1 MNDYNTKSKYMFWL
15 FLVPI
20 YITSSFACELTKIK
34 LLYDESNIA
43 YYDYCATFK
52 VKMLILILCF
62 IYFIGFGFVLGL
74 RKDFKSL
81 IAFIFLLLSFN
92 GIATVFSLFNESVS
106 NLLWGVY
113 LAPISLLIDGMDVF
127 VYVVYYV
134 LFCVPFALGIMVK
147 KVYH

>member
-1 MNDYNTKSKYMFWL
+1 MNNYNTKSKYMFWL

-20 YITSSFACELTKIK
+20 YITSSFARELTKIK
-34 LLYDESNIA
+34 ILYDESNIA

-74 RKDFKSL
+74 RKEFKSL